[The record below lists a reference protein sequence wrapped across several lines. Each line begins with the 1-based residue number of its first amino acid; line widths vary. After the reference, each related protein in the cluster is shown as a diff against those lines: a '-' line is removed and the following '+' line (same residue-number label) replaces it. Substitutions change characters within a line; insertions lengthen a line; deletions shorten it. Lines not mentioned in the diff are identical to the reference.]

1 MEDRTMI
8 DNNDVQRPDA
18 QEKGRDGAGKNAGPT
33 EEERAELIRDLQT
46 QAMERKQ
53 DPLAASVELLCGDL
67 MGFAFQV
74 RKSMD
79 EECRKITVNP
89 ASFKAFEKR
98 AELLLRFARQ
108 IDRFAQIRRQLSSE
122 SEE

>member
-1 MEDRTMI
+1 MI
-8 DNNDVQRPDA
+8 GNNDGHPQGA
-18 QEKGRDGAGKNAGPT
+18 QEKAQDGAAKNAGPT
-33 EEERAELIRDLQT
+33 EEERADLIRGLQT

-67 MGFAFQV
+67 MVFAFRV
-74 RKSMD
+74 RKEMD
-79 EECRKITVNP
+79 EESRNIPVNP

-98 AELLLRFARQ
+98 AELLLRIARQ